1 MGSFCRGRD
10 GTRRIVARDKKE
22 EPTGFVVVVLE
33 GKCNIATGTSFDCT
47 NIDERIIIIIIKEE
61 EEERKERGVAPAAKN
76 WHGPTSTFH
85 RLSMGIDDGAQGENV
100 CADLRDLLPLFSSM
114 TGDESS
120 PPRFTSRAKSSLLS
134 SSPLSIGPLHKKT
147 EKKDKKK
154 KHFHRTGNVA
164 YARLLQ
170 LPGDVSATRYERG
183 GVVDPWRKDTWT
195 WREFIITAPKDGEWK
210 QQKEGNNKNGK
221 ISKVIGRE
229 WGKKKKGEFLFGLCR
244 SRTKSRGTTE
254 PRLRGGGCWKR
265 EEKENFH
272 ALAAAARFPCTSCC
286 LEWLSGVE
294 KATRR
299 GSSTFCRFHS
309 LSRHFSFFAVWG
321 LPYCKPAW
329 PRSVHAGGARKR
341 EKKETKKKKNFP
353 NK

>member
-10 GTRRIVARDKKE
+10 GTRRIVSRDKKE

-61 EEERKERGVAPAAKN
+61 EERGVAPAAKN

-100 CADLRDLLPLFSSM
+100 CADLRDLLPPLFFFYDWRWVISSQIHQSCKIIAFVIVA
-114 TGDESS
+114 TFYRPITQE
-120 PPRFTSRAKSSLLS
+120 TA
-134 SSPLSIGPLHKKT
+134 KKT
-147 EKKDKKK
+147 KRKKP
-154 KHFHRTGNVA
+154 FSI
-164 YARLLQ
+164 ARAM
-170 LPGDVSATRYERG
+170 LPTCGYYNCRVTWVRPGMR

-195 WREFIITAPKDGEWK
+195 WREFIITAPQGRRMKTTKWKDFESDRERMGE
-210 QQKEGNNKNGK
+210 E
-221 ISKVIGRE
+221 E
-229 WGKKKKGEFLFGLCR
+229 KGEFLFGLCR

-254 PRLRGGGCWKR
+254 PRLRGGGCWKEEKTFTLWLPLHDSLVLVAALNGCRVLKKQR
-265 EEKENFH
+265 EEAVQPF
-272 ALAAAARFPCTSCC
+272 AAFTLYPDTFP
-286 LEWLSGVE
+286 
-294 KATRR
+294 
-299 GSSTFCRFHS
+299 F
-309 LSRHFSFFAVWG
+309 FSVWG
-321 LPYCKPAW
+321 LPYCRPAW

-341 EKKETKKKKNFP
+341 EKKEKNFP